1 MITGS
6 CQETGK
12 CLLFENLGKGF
23 EHGYGRAIALPL
35 PTQRNPCHVGRRGV
49 SQPDLTQVS
58 SAMESRPPE
67 RLRVTEPDAS
77 VPATV
82 PLDPRTLLDPTR
94 LLEELAQTRS
104 LEQERTVRIH
114 HLEQA
119 LDQALACMEELRLRV
134 QDQGLIEAQLAAT
147 EKFASVQQQ
156 AIARLKMRLKQQQ
169 HLMDTQMAEARARNW
184 ATQERLKATEAVV
197 KAQQEEL
204 ETLRSRLA
212 GNAFDALRLD
222 GQGRR
227 LRSNADST
235 QQRMT
240 ELEAESERAKALTLR
255 LQILLEAAQ
264 QRIQELALTL
274 SDYQSRPIAPTPPP
288 SHQLTLDSVMQAE
301 LPSHSKPLDRRTQAI
316 ATLGQD
322 LARAQ
327 IKVEELEIELARQLR
342 TQARWQQSYREMEAE
357 CDRHR
362 ARIASLEHQ
371 GAEMQEQ
378 IFQNVRQTN
387 EYEAAV
393 QHWRDQYVI
402 GQRQLAQLKELLDSA
417 QVQILASEQVDPEL
431 TAVFSE
437 LMTMIELVATTELS
451 SLHPPAPA
459 SPTRFNSLDLP
470 DFLLRRRTQRRGRM
484 KDDG

>member
-1 MITGS
+1 M
-6 CQETGK
+6 
-12 CLLFENLGKGF
+12 
-23 EHGYGRAIALPL
+23 
-35 PTQRNPCHVGRRGV
+35 

-58 SAMESRPPE
+58 SAMDSCSLE
-67 RLRVTEPDAS
+67 RLRVSEPDAS
-77 VPATV
+77 AQVV
-82 PLDPRTLLDPTR
+82 SLDPNVLLDPTM

-156 AIARLKMRLKQQQ
+156 AIARLKLRLKQQQ
-169 HLMDTQMAEARARNW
+169 QFMDTQIAEARARDW

-227 LRSNADST
+227 LRSSADAT
-235 QQRMT
+235 QQRMA
-240 ELEAESERAKALTLR
+240 ELEAEAEHAKALTLR

-274 SDYQSRPIAPTPPP
+274 SDYQSRPVASNPQQF
-288 SHQLTLDSVMQAE
+288 HQQLTLDSVMPAE
-301 LPSHSKPLDRRTQAI
+301 PPSRSKPLDRRTQAI

-327 IKVEELEIELARQLR
+327 IKVEELEIELSRQLR
-342 TQARWQQSYREMEAE
+342 TQARWQHSYREMEAE

-378 IFQNVRQTN
+378 IFQHARQTN

-393 QHWRDQYVI
+393 QHWKDQYVI

-437 LMTMIELVATTELS
+437 LMTMIELVATTELNS
-451 SLHPPAPA
+451 RQPLAPA

-470 DFLLRRRTQRRGRM
+470 DFLLRRRTQRRGNM
-484 KDDG
+484 KDEG

>member
-1 MITGS
+1 M
-6 CQETGK
+6 
-12 CLLFENLGKGF
+12 
-23 EHGYGRAIALPL
+23 
-35 PTQRNPCHVGRRGV
+35 

-58 SAMESRPPE
+58 SAMDSCSLE
-67 RLRVTEPDAS
+67 RLRVSEPDAS
-77 VPATV
+77 VQVTV
-82 PLDPRTLLDPTR
+82 PLDPTTLLDPTK

-156 AIARLKMRLKQQQ
+156 AIARLKLRLKQQQ
-169 HLMDTQMAEARARNW
+169 QFMDTQMAEARARDW
-184 ATQERLKATEAVV
+184 ATQERLKAAEAVV
-197 KAQQEEL
+197 KAQQEKL

-227 LRSNADST
+227 LRSSADAT
-235 QQRMT
+235 QQRMV
-240 ELEAESERAKALTLR
+240 ELEAEAEHAKALTLR
-255 LQILLEAAQ
+255 LQVLLEAAQ

-274 SDYQSRPIAPTPPP
+274 SDYQSRPVVSEPQQA
-288 SHQLTLDSVMQAE
+288 HQQLTLDSVMQAE
-301 LPSHSKPLDRRTQAI
+301 PPSRSKPLDRRTQAI

-327 IKVEELEIELARQLR
+327 IKVEELEIELSRQLR
-342 TQARWQQSYREMEAE
+342 TQARWQHSYREMEAE

-378 IFQNVRQTN
+378 IFQHARQTN

-393 QHWRDQYVI
+393 QHWKDQYVI

-437 LMTMIELVATTELS
+437 LMTMIELVATTELN
-451 SLHPPAPA
+451 SLQPLAPA

-470 DFLLRRRTQRRGRM
+470 DFLLRRRTQRRGGM

>member
-1 MITGS
+1 M
-6 CQETGK
+6 
-12 CLLFENLGKGF
+12 
-23 EHGYGRAIALPL
+23 
-35 PTQRNPCHVGRRGV
+35 

-58 SAMESRPPE
+58 SALDSCSLERFRPPE
-67 RLRVTEPDAS
+67 PDACAQ
-77 VPATV
+77 VV
-82 PLDPRTLLDPTR
+82 PLDPNALLDPTV

-119 LDQALACMEELRLRV
+119 LDQALSCMEELRLRV

-156 AIARLKMRLKQQQ
+156 AIARLKLRLKQQQ
-169 HLMDTQMAEARARNW
+169 QLMDTQMAEARARDW
-184 ATQERLKATEAVV
+184 ATQERLKATEAIVQ
-197 KAQQEEL
+197 AQQEEL

-227 LRSNADST
+227 LRSSADAT
-235 QQRMT
+235 QQRMA
-240 ELEAESERAKALTLR
+240 ELEAEAEHTKALTLR

-274 SDYQSRPIAPTPPP
+274 SDYQSRPVAPEPQQ
-288 SHQLTLDSVMQAE
+288 SHQQLTLDSVIQSE
-301 LPSHSKPLDRRTQAI
+301 PQSRSKALVNRRTQAI

-327 IKVEELEIELARQLR
+327 IKVEELEIELARQVR
-342 TQARWQQSYREMEAE
+342 TQARWQHSYREMEAE

-378 IFQNVRQTN
+378 IFHHARQTN
-387 EYEAAV
+387 EYETAV
-393 QHWRDQYVI
+393 QHWKDQYVI

-417 QVQILASEQVDPEL
+417 QVEILASEQVDPEL
-431 TAVFSE
+431 TVVFSE
-437 LMTMIELVATTELS
+437 LMTMIELVATTELN
-451 SLHPPAPA
+451 SLQPLVPA

-470 DFLLRRRTQRRGRM
+470 DFLLRRRTQRRGGP
-484 KDDG
+484 KDEG